1 MIDRYK
7 PGVYVGIGVG
17 IWFMGAGGSMARMG
31 PEWAPSGLA
40 LGVVG
45 WGILIFGC
53 VCCARAKGYAGWFGL
68 LGFLGLLG
76 PLILF
81 FFPDRHPTP
90 RGGRPGQ
97 PASPFAA
104 PAVQPPAALHP
115 APAVQTP
122 SSPYPTPAR
131 PQMAPALQPR
141 PASNTGWKVVL
152 WVLVG
157 VAGFGMFCCAGL
169 LVGAFMFFH
178 GSHQRWKTGV
188 REDSSE
194 WPDVPAP
201 AEMRIPLPEAPGG
214 PLANGA
220 PLKVGDRLL
229 AQWAG
234 QWHPVRVVEVLPGG
248 WVRVH
253 WTSRDD
259 LPEMV
264 LPPSQLR
271 APSETPDLQSP
282 TGP

>member
-17 IWFMGAGGSMARMG
+17 IWFMGAGGSMVGMG
-31 PEWAPSGLA
+31 PEWAQSGLT
-40 LGVVG
+40 LGLVG

-53 VCCARAKGYAGWFGL
+53 VCYAQAKGHSGWFGL
-68 LGFLGLLG
+68 LGLLGLLG

-90 RGGRPGQ
+90 RGVRPGQ

-104 PAVQPPAALHP
+104 RAAQPPRALHP
-115 APAVQTP
+115 TPPVQT
-122 SSPYPTPAR
+122 SSGPYPTPPAT
-131 PQMAPALQPR
+131 PIGPALQPR
-141 PASNTGWKVVL
+141 PASHAGLKVLL

-157 VAGFGMFCCAGL
+157 IAGFGMLCCAGV
-169 LVGAFMFFH
+169 LVAASLFFRS
-178 GSHQRWKTGV
+178 SHQRWETEV
-188 REDSSE
+188 QEYSID
-194 WPDVPAP
+194 WPDVPDP
-201 AEMRIPLPEAPGG
+201 TEMGIPQPEPPGKA
-214 PLANGA
+214 LADGA
-220 PLKVGDRLL
+220 PLKVGDPLL
-229 AQWAG
+229 ARWAG
-234 QWHPVRVVEVLPGG
+234 QWHPVRIVEVMPGG

-253 WTSRDD
+253 WAGRED